1 MALITVYLGHVMR
14 TSLNKIA
21 RRFFI
26 VAVGV
31 LGFTTM
37 GAYVV
42 SRSLHAHGRA
52 GGAVFPPAFALSTAF
67 LLCGCWAMSRAEANV
82 IRERQAEFRTRLIQ
96 ALAAGTGFVAIQTF
110 ALSSFFRQQPAV
122 QAATGATSFVAVA
135 AALHGLHFLVA
146 WLFLL
151 FVVLQAFADRYDHEY
166 HWGVTFCGW
175 FWHVLGIVWIAVLV
189 VMAIANQGLMDD
201 GITWDPNLQ

>member
-1 MALITVYLGHVMR
+1 MALIAVYQGHEMR

-21 RRFFI
+21 LRFFV

-31 LGFTTM
+31 LGFATI
-37 GAYVV
+37 GAYSV
-42 SRSLHAHGRA
+42 SRSVYAQGKTA
-52 GGAVFPPAFALSTAF
+52 GSVFPPAFALSTAF
-67 LLCGCWAMSRAEANV
+67 LLCGCWALSRAEANV
-82 IRERQAEFRTRLIQ
+82 LRERQAEFRTRLIQ
-96 ALAAGTGFVAIQTF
+96 ALAAGTGFVAVQTF

-151 FVVLQAFADRYDHEY
+151 FVVLQASADRYDHEY

-175 FWHVLGIVWIAVLV
+175 FWHALGIVWIAVLV
-189 VMAIANQGLMDD
+189 VMAIANQGFLDD
-201 GITWDPNLQ
+201 GITWDPNLE